1 MIQVG
6 YCRSNHGSKNRNLN
20 SKKPRIQCHPIN
32 PAPSPSLCKLIPHQH
47 SSLITQLATNVVTD
61 VLLTLSIAYGLW
73 KAKTGW
79 KDTDNLLARVLV

>member
-1 MIQVG
+1 MARKIATSIQ
-6 YCRSNHGSKNRNLN
+6 KNPEFNVTQLIQPPPQACVSRRL
-20 SKKPRIQCHPIN
+20 IQC
-32 PAPSPSLCKLIPHQH
+32 
-47 SSLITQLATNVVTD
+47 SSLIIQLATNVVTD